1 MTKLGLWSSRWAGLL
16 LAVAVASPVVA
27 QETRWYVGASVGE
40 AKFKSACDGV
50 PVSCKDHDTAWK
62 LFGGYQFNKNF
73 GAELGYADMG
83 KAKANGIVSG
93 VAVDVSDAVT
103 AWDLVGVGTWPLAQ
117 GFGVYGK
124 VGFYRAE
131 TKTSGSGA
139 LAGFATTTGS
149 KHSNSDLTFGLGGRY
164 DFTKAIGAKAE
175 WQRYRKVGGD
185 STGKDNIDVFS
196 VGLLFSF

>member
-1 MTKLGLWSSRWAGLL
+1 MRKALLTSNWVGSL
-16 LAVAVASPVVA
+16 LAVAIASPVVA
-27 QETRWYVGASVGE
+27 QETRWYAGASVGE

-62 LFGGYQFNKNF
+62 LFGGYQFNQNF

-93 VAVDVSDAVT
+93 VAVDVNDAVT
-103 AWDLVGVGTWPLAQ
+103 AWDLVGVGSWP
-117 GFGVYGK
+117 
-124 VGFYRAE
+124 
-131 TKTSGSGA
+131 
-139 LAGFATTTGS
+139 
-149 KHSNSDLTFGLGGRY
+149 FGLGGRY
-164 DFTKAIGAKAE
+164 DITKAIGARAE

-185 STGKDNIDVFS
+185 STGKDDIDVFS

>member
-1 MTKLGLWSSRWAGLL
+1 MSKLGFAPCGVGLL
-16 LAVAVASPVVA
+16 LAVAVATPVVA
-27 QETRWYVGASVGE
+27 QETRWYVGAGVGE
-40 AKFKSACDGV
+40 AKFKSVCDSV

-62 LFGGYQFNKNF
+62 LFGGYQFNRNF

-93 VAVDVSDAVT
+93 VAVDARAAVT
-103 AWDLVGVGTWPLAQ
+103 AWDLVGAGPWRLAQ
-117 GFGVYGK
+117 GFGVYGR
-124 VGFYRAE
+124 VGLYRAE

-175 WQRYRKVGGD
+175 WQ
-185 STGKDNIDVFS
+185 
-196 VGLLFSF
+196 